1 MKRRLVYL
9 LILLNSAS
17 FAQVT
22 TGGGIVIPPY
32 VITRPIFEKI
42 YAKKVEAYLN
52 HLKSREQ
59 ICNSRKKIINSN
71 DLMQVYLS
79 LSLFEL
85 SNSENDKCVVK
96 DKIFACINDAK
107 TQAMFKEI
115 SNKKSFKN
123 YLKSKYKINDAL
135 AEEIIEFFSEMG
147 LPEEK

>member
-1 MKRRLVYL
+1 VKRRLVYL

-107 TQAMFKEI
+107 TQAMFKAI

-123 YLKSKYKINDAL
+123 YLKSKYKINDSL
-135 AEEIIEFFSEMG
+135 SEEIIEFFSEMG